1 MSGLPGVEFA
11 DTPVGAAMP
20 GSDRR
25 ETVAAGGRVPRHAPN
40 RVVSEYAG
48 LLGVVRGAGLL
59 RRHHTYYLTRLAAL
73 LLALGGVGVAFAFI
87 GDSWAQIAIAAALAI
102 VLTQIVFYSHD
113 AAHRQIFQSKRAN
126 EITALMLG
134 TFVGGISL
142 SWWNNKHNRHH
153 AAPNF
158 IGKDPDIAPSVVHF
172 YPATNPPKS
181 RVARFLHERQGWW
194 FFPLLI
200 VEALNL
206 HAQSIQALATHRGM
220 KRRWTELAMLSIR
233 LGGYPAVLFMV
244 LSPGVAGTFLGVQL
258 AVTGLYLGAAFAST
272 HVGRPVVPPDARI
285 DFLQR
290 QVLMSRNISGGRMA
304 SFAMGGLNYQIE
316 HHLFPSMGRPDLF
329 HARPLVIDYCAEH
342 RVEYQEVNIFAAWA
356 IVVRYL
362 NKVGLAARSFQCPV
376 AAGLR

>member
-1 MSGLPGVEFA
+1 
-11 DTPVGAAMP
+11 
-20 GSDRR
+20 
-25 ETVAAGGRVPRHAPN
+25 
-40 RVVSEYAG
+40 
-48 LLGVVRGAGLL
+48 
-59 RRHHTYYLTRLAAL
+59 
-73 LLALGGVGVAFAFI
+73 VGVAFAFI
-87 GDSWAQIAIAAALAI
+87 GDSWAQIAIAVALAI

-126 EITALMLG
+126 EIAALLLG

-153 AAPNF
+153 AAPNQ

-172 YPATNPPKS
+172 YPAATPPKS

-194 FFPLLI
+194 FFPLLV

-206 HAQSIQALATHRGM
+206 HAQSVQALAARRGT
-220 KRRWTELAMLSIR
+220 KRRWTELAMLAVR
-233 LGGYPAVLFMV
+233 LGGYPAALFIV

-272 HVGRPVVPPDARI
+272 HVGMPVVPHDARI

-290 QVLMSRNISGGRMA
+290 QVLMSRNVSGGRVA

-329 HARPLVIDYCAEH
+329 HARRIVVDYCARH
-342 RVEYQEVNIFAAWA
+342 QVDYQEVNILQAWA

-362 NKVGLAARSFQCPV
+362 NKVGLAARSFHC
-376 AAGLR
+376 AMATSLR

>member
-1 MSGLPGVEFA
+1 MLGLPSVEFTG
-11 DTPVGAAMP
+11 DPGAGATP
-20 GSDRR
+20 GSRR
-25 ETVAAGGRVPRHAPN
+25 APN

-48 LLGVVRGAGLL
+48 LLGVVREAGLL
-59 RRHHTYYLTRLAAL
+59 KRHHWYYVTLLVAL

-87 GDSWAQIAIAAALAI
+87 GDSWAQIAIAVALAI

-126 EITALMLG
+126 EIAALLLG

-153 AAPNF
+153 AAPNQ

-172 YPATNPPKS
+172 YPAATPPKS

-194 FFPLLI
+194 FFPLLV

-206 HAQSIQALATHRGM
+206 HAQSVQALAARRGM
-220 KRRWTELAMLSIR
+220 KRRWIELAMLAVR
-233 LGGYPAVLFMV
+233 LGGYPAALFIV

-272 HVGRPVVPPDARI
+272 HVGMPVVPHDARI

-290 QVLMSRNISGGRMA
+290 QVLMSRNVSGGRVA

-329 HARPLVIDYCAEH
+329 HARRIVVDYCARH
-342 RVEYQEVNIFAAWA
+342 QVDYQEVNILQAWA

-362 NKVGLAARSFQCPV
+362 NKVGLAARSFHCPM
-376 AAGLR
+376 ATSLR